1 MKRIYRDLLILAGA
15 FVLVWLIFYQY
26 NGFIRTDEHL
36 ISEKNQV
43 KLAESLREM
52 VFNRYDTVTSEI
64 VRSSMDSIVSR
75 LKTGLDSL
83 DYEFNVYILHDTTIN
98 AFATLQGD
106 IYVFSGLISF
116 SDSPEMLASVIA
128 HEMGH
133 IVNDHYVERLTREL
147 GINVVFT
154 ILTGGD
160 ASTIGEL
167 SKSLFSLTFSRDEE
181 READRFASDLLLKTG
196 INPARSTQFFLKL
209 QREEVH
215 AFSEA
220 MEVFMTHPD
229 LKERI
234 EQTAS
239 IKAPEDFVEV
249 PFNLNWKEVIDELIH

>member
-1 MKRIYRDLLILAGA
+1 MKRSYRDLLILAGV
-15 FVLVWLIFYQY
+15 FVLIWVIFSQY
-26 NGFIRTDEHL
+26 NDFIRTDEHL
-36 ISEKNQV
+36 ISKKNQV
-43 KLAESLREM
+43 RLADNLREM
-52 VFNRYDTVTSEI
+52 VFNRYDTLRSEV
-64 VRSSMDSIVSR
+64 VRNSMDSIVSR
-75 LKTGLDSL
+75 LKTGLDSI

-106 IYVFSGLISF
+106 IYVFSGLIGF

-160 ASTIGEL
+160 ASTVGEL

-196 INPARSTQFFLKL
+196 INPSYSTQFFLKL

-215 AFSEA
+215 DFSEA
-220 MEVFMTHPD
+220 MEIFMTHPD

-239 IKAPEDFVEV
+239 VTTPEDFDEV
-249 PFNLNWKEVIDELIH
+249 RFDLDWDEVLSELNY